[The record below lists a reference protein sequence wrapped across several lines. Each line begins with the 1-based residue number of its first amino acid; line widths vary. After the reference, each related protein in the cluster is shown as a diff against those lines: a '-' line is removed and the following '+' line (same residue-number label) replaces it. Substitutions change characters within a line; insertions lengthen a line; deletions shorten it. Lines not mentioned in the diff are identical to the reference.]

1 MDADRK
7 SYRARWVFPVEGP
20 PIDNGVVEVT
30 GNQIVSVHAGADD
43 EGEYLGYAALIPG
56 LVNAHTHLEFG
67 GLKQPIEP
75 AQPFTAWIRALVARR
90 NSGGFSTADGVEQ
103 GYRECGSSGT
113 TLVGEIATAGSSFDR
128 LDGGGAQVV
137 AFRELLG
144 LSKGQVDEQLTAA
157 REFLDH
163 ADSGCIVRGLSPHA
177 PYSVHPELYRR
188 LIELAAQRRAPVAIH
203 LAETRAELELLNAG
217 TGEFVPLLQEFG
229 VWSDDAIPRG
239 SRPLDYLKPLA
250 ELERALV
257 IHGNYL
263 AEDEIDFLAAHP
275 HLTVVYCPRTHAWF
289 GHEPHP
295 WLTMLERGVS
305 VVLGTDSRASNPD
318 LNLWNELLFL
328 REQFGDVP
336 PEVLLGLGTSAGAR
350 ALGQGEDR
358 GKLAPGQQADMA
370 LVAID
375 SLDEDNPYA
384 ALFDWRSRVVA
395 TMHGGEW
402 ISAE

>member
-7 SYRARWVFPVEGP
+7 NYRARWVFPVEGP
-20 PIDNGVVEVT
+20 PINNGVVEVV
-30 GNQIVSVHAGADD
+30 GDQIVSVRAGAVD
-43 EGEYLGYAALIPG
+43 EGEYLGHVALIPG

-75 AQPFTAWIRALVARR
+75 AQPFTAWIRALVTRR
-90 NSGGFSTADGVEQ
+90 NSVGFSTADGIEQ

-128 LDGGGAQVV
+128 LGGAGAQVV

-157 REFLDH
+157 REFLDD
-163 ADSGCIVRGLSPHA
+163 AESGRIVRGLSPHA

-203 LAETRAELELLNAG
+203 LAETRAELELLNSG
-217 TGEFVPLLQEFG
+217 TGEFVPMLQEFG

-239 SRPLDYLKPLA
+239 SRPLDYLRPLA
-250 ELERALV
+250 DLERALV

-275 HLTVVYCPRTHAWF
+275 HVTVIYCPRTHAWF

-295 WLTMLERGVS
+295 WLTMLKRGVS
-305 VVLGTDSRASNPD
+305 VALGTDSRASNPD
-318 LNLWNELLFL
+318 LSLWDELLFL
-328 REQFGDVP
+328 REQFGEVP
-336 PEVLLGLGTSAGAR
+336 PETLLRLGTSAGAQ
-350 ALGQGEDR
+350 ALGRGEDR
-358 GKLAPGQQADMA
+358 GKLAPGQRADMV

-375 SLDEDNPYA
+375 SLDEDNPHA

-395 TMHGGEW
+395 TMHDGEW